1 MVSGASYFGQIP
13 VSRVNDLGIG
23 GYRKKGNGLSQTV
36 PLDNEKLF
44 LLFTK
49 S

>member
-1 MVSGASYFGQIP
+1 MVSGASDFGQIP
-13 VSRVNDLGIG
+13 VSGVNDLGIG
-23 GYRKKGNGLSQTV
+23 GIEKGDGLSQTV

-44 LLFTK
+44 LLFKK